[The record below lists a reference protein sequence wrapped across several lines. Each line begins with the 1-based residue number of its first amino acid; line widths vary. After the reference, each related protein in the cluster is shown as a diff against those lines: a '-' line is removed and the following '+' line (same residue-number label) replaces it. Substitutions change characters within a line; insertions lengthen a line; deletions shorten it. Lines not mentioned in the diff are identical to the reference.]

1 VETKL
6 RGSAADQ
13 SRENIQGERMRRNGI
28 TSLLLVVTLGWTLG
42 GCQDTKARQEN
53 DQLKARVAELEKEN
67 TDLGSKVDGL
77 AKENSALASENER
90 LKAAKT
96 PPKKAAKNKH
106 RKHKRSTSSSN

>member
-1 VETKL
+1 
-6 RGSAADQ
+6 
-13 SRENIQGERMRRNGI
+13 MRRNGI
-28 TSLLLVVTLGWTLG
+28 ASLLLLVTLGWTLT

-67 TDLGSKVDGL
+67 TDLGSKVDSL

-96 PPKKAAKNKH
+96 PPKKSAKSKH
-106 RKHKRSTSSSN
+106 RKHKPSTTSSN